1 MANGC
6 NKYRPEPAAV
16 YVVDG
21 ARTPFLKARSVG
33 PFSGSDLAVACGRAL
48 LNRQRF
54 EPDALD
60 EVILGAM
67 IPGPD
72 EASIGRVAAL
82 RMGCGHEVT
91 AWTVQRNCAS
101 GMQALDSAMRNI
113 ASGRTLLV
121 LAGGTD
127 AMSHAPVL
135 WGRAMVE
142 WLVGWQGARDL
153 PSRLGVLAKLRPKH
167 LVPVI
172 SLLRGLTDP
181 TVNLSMGQTAEII
194 AKRFGISRQ
203 AMDEFAVES
212 HHRLAAAQKEGR
224 LSEIEPL
231 FDHLG
236 KFYDYDDGV
245 RPDSTTEKLA
255 KLRPVFDRKFG
266 HVTAGN
272 SAQITDGAAWM
283 VLASGEAVQRMDLP
297 VLGRLIDIRWAGLD
311 PAEMGLGPAHAV
323 PPLLKRHR
331 IKPEKVDCWEIN
343 EAFAAQVLG
352 VLAAWEDKSYCR
364 EFLGLSSPF
373 GRIDRALLNQDGGA
387 IALGHPIGASG
398 ARIVSHALNSLRQRG
413 GRYGVATLCIGGGQ
427 GGATLVEA
435 MS

>member
-1 MANGC
+1 MA
-6 NKYRPEPAAV
+6 AASAGLSRRSV

-33 PFSGSDLAVACGRAL
+33 PFSGSDLAVAAGRAL
-48 LNRQRF
+48 LNRQTF
-54 EPDALD
+54 EPDTLD

-72 EASIGRVAAL
+72 EANIGRVAAL
-82 RMGCGHEVT
+82 RMGCGHQVP

-113 ASGRTLLV
+113 ASGRSHLV

-135 WGRAMVE
+135 WGRAMIE

-153 PSRLGVLAKLRPKH
+153 PTRLGMLTRIRPKH
-167 LVPVI
+167 LTPVI

-194 AKRFGISRQ
+194 ARRFGITRQ
-203 AMDEFAVES
+203 QMDEFAVES
-212 HHRLAAAQKEGR
+212 HRRLATAQEAGT
-224 LSEIEPL
+224 LNEIEPL
-231 FDHLG
+231 FDTEG
-236 KFYDYDDGV
+236 NYYDHDDGV
-245 RPDSTTEKLA
+245 RPESSPEKLA
-255 KLRPVFDRKFG
+255 KLRPVFDRRYG
-266 HVTAGN
+266 NVTAGN
-272 SAQITDGAAWM
+272 SAQITDGAAWL
-283 VLASGEAVQRMDLP
+283 VLASGEAVQRLGLP
-297 VLGRLIDIRWAGLD
+297 VMGRLIDIRWAGLD

-331 IKPEKVDCWEIN
+331 IKPDRIDYWEIN

-352 VLAAWEDKSYCR
+352 VLAAWEDRNYCR
-364 EFLGLSSPF
+364 DVLGLSSAF
-373 GRIDRALLNQDGGA
+373 GQIDRSRLNRDGGA

-398 ARIVSHALNSLRQRG
+398 ARIVLHALEVLRRDS

-427 GGATLVEA
+427 GGAALVEA
-435 MS
+435 L

>member
-1 MANGC
+1 MAAKSTGLS
-6 NKYRPEPAAV
+6 RRAV
-16 YVVDG
+16 YIVDG

-33 PFSGSDLAVACGRAL
+33 PFSGSDLAVAAGRAL

-54 EPDALD
+54 EPEALD

-72 EASIGRVAAL
+72 EANIGRVAAL
-82 RMGCGHEVT
+82 RMGCGHQVT

-101 GMQALDSAMRNI
+101 GMQALDSALRNI
-113 ASGRTLLV
+113 ASGRAHLV

-153 PSRLGVLAKLRPKH
+153 PSRLRQVIRLRPKH

-194 AKRFGISRQ
+194 ARRFGVTREE
-203 AMDEFAVES
+203 MDAFAVES
-212 HHRLAAAQKEGR
+212 HRRLAAAQTEGR
-224 LSEIEPL
+224 LTEIEPI
-231 FDHLG
+231 
-236 KFYDYDDGV
+236 YDSEGRCYAHDDGV
-245 RPDSTTEKLA
+245 RPDSSVEKLA
-255 KLRPVFDRKFG
+255 RLRPVFDRKYG

-272 SAQITDGAAWM
+272 SAQITDGAAWL
-283 VLASGEAVQRMDLP
+283 VLASGEAVEKRQLP
-297 VLGRLIDIRWAGLD
+297 VLGRLIDVRWAGLD

-331 IKPEKVDCWEIN
+331 IKPDQIDCWEIN
-343 EAFAAQVLG
+343 EAFAAQVLS
-352 VLAAWEDKSYCR
+352 VLAAWKDKGYCR
-364 EFLGLSSPF
+364 DVLGLSAAF
-373 GRIDRALLNQDGGA
+373 GEIDRALLNQDGGA

-398 ARIVSHALNSLRQRG
+398 ARIVLHALDVLRRTR

-427 GGATLVEA
+427 GGAALVEA
-435 MS
+435 VSTT